1 MNTTP
6 STTAVS
12 PAPLTRLLPRRELGG
27 LVTLAGYGIVAA
39 LILLA
44 WSVRD
49 DNLLHAGSG
58 PGYLLGI
65 LGTTLMALLLLYPLR
80 KRVRALHRFGP
91 TRVWFRVHMLFG
103 ILGPLLIILHTNFRL
118 GSINGR
124 VALISTLVVA
134 GSGIVGRYI
143 YAKLHYG
150 LYGRK
155 ATLESLRGDVEA
167 MRDQRSAT
175 ASLLPSVLEDL
186 GGLED
191 RIMTATPGLLPAFAR
206 ALTIAPQCT
215 WLGWR
220 LKRSARRRIDELS
233 GDSTVIAEHRAR
245 LAQNT
250 SRYIDARLR
259 ALRKFAQFRAFETLF
274 SLWHIVHYPLFLI
287 LILAVIVHVLAVHM
301 Y

>member
-1 MNTTP
+1 MSTIP
-6 STTAVS
+6 STTAAS
-12 PAPLTRLLPRRELGG
+12 AAPLARGLRRRDLGSLLAL
-27 LVTLAGYGIVAA
+27 LGYGGVAV

-49 DNLLHAGSG
+49 DNLVHAESG
-58 PGYLLGI
+58 LGYLLGI

-91 TRVWFRVHMLFG
+91 TRIWFRVHMLFG

-155 ATLESLRGDVEA
+155 ASLDSLRGDVET
-167 MRDQRSAT
+167 MRDQQSAT

-186 GGLED
+186 ARLED
-191 RIMTATPGLLPAFAR
+191 RVMSTTPGLLAAFTR
-206 ALTIAPQCT
+206 AVTIAPQCA

-220 LKRSARRRIDELS
+220 LKRVARRRIDALS
-233 GDSTVIAEHRAR
+233 GDSSVIAEHRPR
-245 LAQNT
+245 LAGNT
-250 SRYIDARLR
+250 GRYIDARLR